1 VEEIMSKTNSA
12 SNLEY
17 STFEDRDTLDDAA
30 LNAVTGGTSN
40 AAPKLYEA
48 ACKGTHIPVVAIE

>member
-1 VEEIMSKTNSA
+1 MSKTNSV
-12 SNLEY
+12 SKLEY

-30 LNAVTGGTSN
+30 LNAVTGGTSK

-48 ACKGTHIPVVAIE
+48 TCKGTHIPMVGIE